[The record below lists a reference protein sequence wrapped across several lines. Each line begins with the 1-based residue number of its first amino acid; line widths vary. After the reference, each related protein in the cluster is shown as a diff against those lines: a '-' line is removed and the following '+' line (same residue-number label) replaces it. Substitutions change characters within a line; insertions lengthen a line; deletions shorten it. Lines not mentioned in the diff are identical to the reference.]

1 MHELG
6 VVFHIMDSLESV
18 AKENDVTQIQS
29 VTIEIGEVSTVIPHY
44 LTDCWEWAIK
54 KKPLLTGCEM
64 KVEILPAVTWCDTCR
79 QDLHLHF
86 AAGEQWLLFN
96 GPFPAI
102 GEIVRN
108 HGGYLTDLNGYTLDL
123 GDIIFFG
130 DFFQRIHNMKY
141 NTQLVHIISPSSWR
155 T

>member
-44 LTDCWEWAIK
+44 LTDCWAWAIK

-64 KVEILPAVTWCDTCR
+64 KVEVLPAVTWCDDYCGSEKT
-79 QDLHLHF
+79 
-86 AAGEQWLLFN
+86 WLLKGN
-96 GPFPAI
+96 
-102 GEIVRN
+102 E
-108 HGGYLTDLNGYTLDL
+108 LN
-123 GDIIFFG
+123 IKEVEVI
-130 DFFQRIHNMKY
+130 
-141 NTQLVHIISPSSWR
+141 
-155 T
+155 